1 MADRLPNQRD
11 SGFGDRLRA
20 LRGGLGTTAG
30 QPIDYFAFGPPRA
43 VTNPGQLRGPV
54 EQMFPF
60 GDFSTNLDASLE
72 QVRKTRSPIPYLDV
86 SAGRTPA
93 SQLLRG
99 IANVPGFLAN
109 RLIDETGE
117 YIAAPLHAAVQTA
130 LSPTYQTYLDET
142 VTPIAEGLFAEQ
154 QTAKARA
161 DKATLMR
168 ETERR
173 LRQGIAGGPN
183 YQQTPLPD
191 EERAMLL
198 AQEAA
203 TRKMS
208 IGDPYAVT
216 GKQPGVS
223 FTGDVGPGGEFVA
236 GNIFEPQPGDDTIVE
251 RLLAESSDNADE
263 AAAAQARANAGAMA
277 QNVTAGA
284 GRGTDMTGDGST
296 DMTGDGSGDTA
307 QTTTGE
313 ATGQQGP
320 TTSDPYAIQGK
331 IGQSTGLEKREE
343 TGGNIYRDL
352 LESSTNSVLEA
363 LGKAPAEAKTI
374 EEYKQIFS
382 DATGIDVSGQPD
394 NSAALTAFGLALMQN
409 KAGKGFNVGEILS
422 ETGAAGEKAL
432 PLMVQAKKDAKA
444 AQLAAGQFAL
454 TQQSKDKAARTA
466 FINDQVTYLRDRR
479 DKINDDMVA
488 RINATEDIK
497 LKARLEDDAKYQKFL
512 YDRQITLLEMSKKG
526 AETENK
532 TTQKPITGM
541 DNLTITYVTR
551 KGDGQPMFL
560 LPQQEAGRYGL
571 ALADVNDGIRSLDGV
586 IGLIENIA
594 ERPGGVTGQRVKE
607 TINRWSRSIGGPD
620 YFKSEELGTNI
631 PLEEAEAI
639 KARVIAQYKRFLS
652 QETGNGIS
660 EGDVN
665 RLADALGKLDWFGNP
680 DAAIARIR
688 ETQGIFQA
696 RKDKIVNEIEQ
707 FDNKAMYR
715 NEKAY
720 NDTMKSLF
728 DQVNRAYSV
737 FGEDMA
743 DQGVSGRNA
752 LISDLFNISET
763 DGITT
768 YSLR

>member
-1 MADRLPNQRD
+1 MVDRLPNQRD
-11 SGFGDRLRA
+11 SGFLDRLRA
-20 LRGGLGTTAG
+20 LRGGIGTTAA
-30 QPIDYFAFGPPRA
+30 PIDYFASSRPPA
-43 VTNPGQLRGPV
+43 TNPGQLRGAV

-60 GDFSTNLDASLE
+60 GDFGTNLDASLE
-72 QVRKTRSPIPYLDV
+72 QVRKTSSPIPMLDV
-86 SAGRTPA
+86 SAGSTPV

-99 IANVPGFLAN
+99 VANVPGFLAN
-109 RLIDETGE
+109 RLIDETGT
-117 YIAAPLHAAVQTA
+117 YIAAPLHAAVTTGF
-130 LSPTYQTYLDET
+130 SPTYQTYVDET
-142 VTPIAEGLFAEQ
+142 VMPIAEGLFAEQ
-154 QTAKARA
+154 QAAKARA
-161 DKATLMR
+161 DKAAFMT
-168 ETERR
+168 EKERR
-173 LRQGIAGGPN
+173 LRQGIAGGPT
-183 YQQTPLPD
+183 YQQIPTPED
-191 EERAMLL
+191 QTAALL
-198 AQEAA
+198 AQQGAA
-203 TRKMS
+203 RDLSDSYFGST
-208 IGDPYAVT
+208 
-216 GKQPGVS
+216 S
-223 FTGDVGPGGEFVA
+223 FTGDVGPDGQFVGGNVFMPEPEDRNPA
-236 GNIFEPQPGDDTIVE
+236 GGTLFGDDQSIIQ
-251 RLLAESSDNADE
+251 RLLAESSANADE
-263 AAAAQARANAGAMA
+263 AAAAQAQANAGAMA
-277 QNVTAGA
+277 QDVTGGA
-284 GRGTDMTGDGST
+284 ERGTDMTGDGSGAAT
-296 DMTGDGSGDTA
+296 
-307 QTTTGE
+307 QTTTTQGDVTDITE
-313 ATGQQGP
+313 QFDDLVEINPRFGADVATQP
-320 TTSDPYAIQGK
+320 E
-331 IGQSTGLEKREE
+331 EK
-343 TGGNIYRDL
+343 NVYRDL

-363 LGKAPAEAKTI
+363 LGQAPAEAKTI

-382 DATGIDVSGQPD
+382 DATGINVSGQPD

-409 KAGKGFNVGEILS
+409 KAGKGFNVGKILS

-432 PLMVQAKKDAKA
+432 PLMVQAKKDARA
-444 AQLAAGQFAL
+444 SQLAAGQFAL

-479 DKINDDMVA
+479 DTLNDRMVD
-488 RINATEDIK
+488 RINAVEDAT
-497 LKARLEDDAKYQKFL
+497 LKARLEEDAQYQKFL
-512 YDRQITLLEMSKKG
+512 YDRQIKLLEMSKKG
-526 AETENK
+526 TETENK

-541 DNLTITYVTR
+541 DNLTITYITR

-586 IGLIENIA
+586 IGLIGSIA

-680 DAAIARIR
+680 DAAIARIK

-707 FDNKAMYR
+707 FDNKDMYR

-720 NDTMKSLF
+720 NDTMRSLF

-743 DQGVSGRNA
+743 DEGVSGRNA
-752 LISDLFNISET
+752 LISDLFNISEA

-768 YSLR
+768 YSLKTS

>member
-1 MADRLPNQRD
+1 MVDRLPNQRD
-11 SGFGDRLRA
+11 SGFLDRLRA
-20 LRGGLGTTAG
+20 LRGGIGTTAA
-30 QPIDYFAFGPPRA
+30 PIDYFASSRPPA
-43 VTNPGQLRGPV
+43 TNPGQLRGAV

-60 GDFSTNLDASLE
+60 GDFGTNLDASLE
-72 QVRKTRSPIPYLDV
+72 QVRKTSSPIPMLDV
-86 SAGRTPA
+86 SAGSTPV

-99 IANVPGFLAN
+99 VANVPGFLAN
-109 RLIDETGE
+109 RLIDETGT
-117 YIAAPLHAAVQTA
+117 YIAAPLHAAVTTGF
-130 LSPTYQTYLDET
+130 SPTYQTYVDET
-142 VTPIAEGLFAEQ
+142 VMPIAEGLFAEQ
-154 QTAKARA
+154 QAAKARA
-161 DKATLMR
+161 DKAAFMT
-168 ETERR
+168 EKERR
-173 LRQGIAGGPN
+173 LRQGIAGGPT
-183 YQQTPLPD
+183 YQQIPTPED
-191 EERAMLL
+191 QTAALL
-198 AQEAA
+198 AQQGAA
-203 TRKMS
+203 RDLSDSYFGST
-208 IGDPYAVT
+208 
-216 GKQPGVS
+216 S
-223 FTGDVGPGGEFVA
+223 FTGDVGPDGQFVGGNVFMPEPEDRNPA
-236 GNIFEPQPGDDTIVE
+236 GGTLFGDDQSIIQ
-251 RLLAESSDNADE
+251 RLLAESSANADE
-263 AAAAQARANAGAMA
+263 AAAAQAQANAGAMA
-277 QNVTAGA
+277 QDVTGGA
-284 GRGTDMTGDGST
+284 ERGTDMTGE
-296 DMTGDGSGDTA
+296 GSGAAT
-307 QTTTGE
+307 QTTTTQGDVTDITE
-313 ATGQQGP
+313 QFDDLVEINPRFGADVATQP
-320 TTSDPYAIQGK
+320 E
-331 IGQSTGLEKREE
+331 EK
-343 TGGNIYRDL
+343 NVYRDL

-363 LGKAPAEAKTI
+363 LGQAPAEAKTI

-382 DATGIDVSGQPD
+382 DATGINVSGQPD

-409 KAGKGFNVGEILS
+409 KAGKGFNVGKILS

-432 PLMVQAKKDAKA
+432 PLMVQAKKDARA
-444 AQLAAGQFAL
+444 SQLAAGQFAL

-479 DKINDDMVA
+479 DTLNDRMVD
-488 RINATEDIK
+488 RINAVEDVT
-497 LKARLEDDAKYQKFL
+497 LKARLEEDAQYQKFL
-512 YDRQITLLEMSKKG
+512 YDRQIKLLEMSKKG
-526 AETENK
+526 TETENK

-541 DNLTITYVTR
+541 DNLTITYITR

-586 IGLIENIA
+586 IGLIGSIA

-680 DAAIARIR
+680 DAAIARIK

-707 FDNKAMYR
+707 FDNKDMYR

-720 NDTMKSLF
+720 NDTMRSLF

-743 DQGVSGRNA
+743 DEGVSGRNA
-752 LISDLFNISET
+752 LISDLFNISEA

-768 YSLR
+768 YSLKTS

>member
-1 MADRLPNQRD
+1 MVDRLPNQRD
-11 SGFGDRLRA
+11 SGFLDRLRA
-20 LRGGLGTTAG
+20 LRGGIGTTAA
-30 QPIDYFAFGPPRA
+30 PIDYFASSRPPA
-43 VTNPGQLRGPV
+43 TNPGQLRGAV

-60 GDFSTNLDASLE
+60 GDFGTNLDASLE
-72 QVRKTRSPIPYLDV
+72 QVRKTSSPIPMLDV
-86 SAGRTPA
+86 SAGSTPV

-99 IANVPGFLAN
+99 VANVPGFLAN
-109 RLIDETGE
+109 RLIDETGT
-117 YIAAPLHAAVQTA
+117 YIAAPLHAAVTTGF
-130 LSPTYQTYLDET
+130 SPTYQTYVDET
-142 VTPIAEGLFAEQ
+142 VMPIAEGLFAEQ
-154 QTAKARA
+154 QAAKARA
-161 DKATLMR
+161 DKAAFMT
-168 ETERR
+168 EKERR
-173 LRQGIAGGPN
+173 LRQGIAGGPT
-183 YQQTPLPD
+183 YQQIPTPED
-191 EERAMLL
+191 QTAALL
-198 AQEAA
+198 AQQGAA
-203 TRKMS
+203 RDLSDSYFGST
-208 IGDPYAVT
+208 
-216 GKQPGVS
+216 S
-223 FTGDVGPGGEFVA
+223 FTGDVGPDGQFVGGNVFMPEPEDRNPA
-236 GNIFEPQPGDDTIVE
+236 GGTLFGDDQSIIQ
-251 RLLAESSDNADE
+251 RLLAESSANADE
-263 AAAAQARANAGAMA
+263 AAAAQAQANAGAMA
-277 QNVTAGA
+277 QDVTGGA
-284 GRGTDMTGDGST
+284 ERGTDMTGDGSGAAT
-296 DMTGDGSGDTA
+296 
-307 QTTTGE
+307 QTTTTQGDVTDITE
-313 ATGQQGP
+313 QFDDLVEINPRFGADVATQP
-320 TTSDPYAIQGK
+320 E
-331 IGQSTGLEKREE
+331 EK
-343 TGGNIYRDL
+343 NVYRDL

-363 LGKAPAEAKTI
+363 LGQAPAEAKTI

-382 DATGIDVSGQPD
+382 DATGINVSGQPD

-409 KAGKGFNVGEILS
+409 KAGKGFNVGKILS

-432 PLMVQAKKDAKA
+432 PLMVQAKKDARA
-444 AQLAAGQFAL
+444 SQLAAGQFAL

-479 DKINDDMVA
+479 DTLNDRMVD
-488 RINATEDIK
+488 RINAVEDVT
-497 LKARLEDDAKYQKFL
+497 LKARLEEDAQYQKFL
-512 YDRQITLLEMSKKG
+512 YDRQIKLLEMSKKG
-526 AETENK
+526 TETENK

-541 DNLTITYVTR
+541 DNLTITYITR

-586 IGLIENIA
+586 IGLIGSIA

-680 DAAIARIR
+680 DAAIARIK

-707 FDNKAMYR
+707 FDNKDMYR

-720 NDTMKSLF
+720 NDTMRSLF

-743 DQGVSGRNA
+743 DEGVSGRNA
-752 LISDLFNISET
+752 LISDLFNISEA

-768 YSLR
+768 YSLKTS

>member
-1 MADRLPNQRD
+1 MVDRLPNQRD
-11 SGFGDRLRA
+11 SGFLDRLRA
-20 LRGGLGTTAG
+20 LRGGIGTTAA
-30 QPIDYFAFGPPRA
+30 PIDYFASSRPPA
-43 VTNPGQLRGPV
+43 TNPGQLRGAV

-60 GDFSTNLDASLE
+60 GDFGTNLDASLE
-72 QVRKTRSPIPYLDV
+72 QVRKTSSPIPMLDV
-86 SAGRTPA
+86 SAGSTPV

-99 IANVPGFLAN
+99 VANVPGFLAN
-109 RLIDETGE
+109 RLIDETGT
-117 YIAAPLHAAVQTA
+117 YIAAPLHAAVTTGF
-130 LSPTYQTYLDET
+130 SPTYQTYVDET
-142 VTPIAEGLFAEQ
+142 VMPIAEGLFAEQ
-154 QTAKARA
+154 QAAKARA
-161 DKATLMR
+161 DKAAFMT
-168 ETERR
+168 EKERR
-173 LRQGIAGGPN
+173 LRQGIAGGPT
-183 YQQTPLPD
+183 YQQIPTPED
-191 EERAMLL
+191 QTAALL
-198 AQEAA
+198 AQQGAA
-203 TRKMS
+203 RDLSDSYFGST
-208 IGDPYAVT
+208 
-216 GKQPGVS
+216 S
-223 FTGDVGPGGEFVA
+223 FTGDVGPDGQFVGGNVFMPEPEDRNPA
-236 GNIFEPQPGDDTIVE
+236 GGTLFGDDQSIIQ
-251 RLLAESSDNADE
+251 RLLAESSANADE
-263 AAAAQARANAGAMA
+263 AAAAQAQANAGAMA
-277 QNVTAGA
+277 QDVTGGA
-284 GRGTDMTGDGST
+284 ERGTDMTGDGSEAT
-296 DMTGDGSGDTA
+296 T
-307 QTTTGE
+307 QTTTTQGDVTDITE
-313 ATGQQGP
+313 QFDDLVEINPRFGADVATQP
-320 TTSDPYAIQGK
+320 E
-331 IGQSTGLEKREE
+331 EK
-343 TGGNIYRDL
+343 NVYRDL

-363 LGKAPAEAKTI
+363 LGKAPEKAKTI

-382 DATGIDVSGQPD
+382 DATGINVSGQPD

-409 KAGKGFNVGEILS
+409 KAGKGFNVGKILS

-432 PLMVQAKKDAKA
+432 PLMVQAKKDARA
-444 AQLAAGQFAL
+444 SQLAAGQFAL

-479 DKINDDMVA
+479 DTLNDRMVD
-488 RINATEDIK
+488 RINAVEDVT
-497 LKARLEDDAKYQKFL
+497 LKARLEEDAQYQKFL
-512 YDRQITLLEMSKKG
+512 YDRQIKLLEMSKKG
-526 AETENK
+526 TETENK

-586 IGLIENIA
+586 IGLIGSIA

-680 DAAIARIR
+680 DAAIARIK

-707 FDNKAMYR
+707 FDNKGMYR

-720 NDTMKSLF
+720 NDTMRSLF

-743 DQGVSGRNA
+743 DEGVSGRNA
-752 LISDLFNISET
+752 LISDLFNISEA

-768 YSLR
+768 YSLKTS

>member
-1 MADRLPNQRD
+1 MMVDRLPNQRD
-11 SGFGDRLRA
+11 SGFLDRLRA
-20 LRGGLGTTAG
+20 LRGGIGTTAA
-30 QPIDYFAFGPPRA
+30 PIDYFASSRPPA
-43 VTNPGQLRGPV
+43 TNPGQLRGAV

-60 GDFSTNLDASLE
+60 GDFGTNLDASLE
-72 QVRKTRSPIPYLDV
+72 QVRKTSSPIPMLDV
-86 SAGRTPA
+86 SAGSTPV

-99 IANVPGFLAN
+99 VANVPGFLAN
-109 RLIDETGE
+109 RLIDETGT
-117 YIAAPLHAAVQTA
+117 YIAAPLHAAVTTGF
-130 LSPTYQTYLDET
+130 SPTYQTYVDET
-142 VTPIAEGLFAEQ
+142 VMPIAEGLFAEQ
-154 QTAKARA
+154 QAAKARA
-161 DKATLMR
+161 DKAAFMT
-168 ETERR
+168 EKERR
-173 LRQGIAGGPN
+173 LRQGIAGGPT
-183 YQQTPLPD
+183 YQQIPTPED
-191 EERAMLL
+191 QTAALL
-198 AQEAA
+198 AQQGAA
-203 TRKMS
+203 RDLSDSYFGST
-208 IGDPYAVT
+208 
-216 GKQPGVS
+216 S
-223 FTGDVGPGGEFVA
+223 FTGDVGPDGQFVGGNVFMPEPEDRNPA
-236 GNIFEPQPGDDTIVE
+236 GGTLFGDDQSIIQ
-251 RLLAESSDNADE
+251 RLLAESSANADE
-263 AAAAQARANAGAMA
+263 AAAAQAQANAGAMA
-277 QNVTAGA
+277 QDVTGGA
-284 GRGTDMTGDGST
+284 ERGTDMTGDGSGAAT
-296 DMTGDGSGDTA
+296 
-307 QTTTGE
+307 QTTTTQGDVTDITE
-313 ATGQQGP
+313 QFDDLVEINPRFGADVATQP
-320 TTSDPYAIQGK
+320 E
-331 IGQSTGLEKREE
+331 EK
-343 TGGNIYRDL
+343 NVYRDL

-363 LGKAPAEAKTI
+363 LGQAPAEAKTI

-382 DATGIDVSGQPD
+382 DATGINVSGQPD

-409 KAGKGFNVGEILS
+409 KAGKGFNVGKILS

-432 PLMVQAKKDAKA
+432 PLMVQAKKDARA
-444 AQLAAGQFAL
+444 SQLAAGQFAL

-479 DKINDDMVA
+479 DTLNDRMVD
-488 RINATEDIK
+488 RINAVEDVT
-497 LKARLEDDAKYQKFL
+497 LKARLEEDAQYQKFL
-512 YDRQITLLEMSKKG
+512 YDRQIKLLEMSKKG
-526 AETENK
+526 TETENK

-541 DNLTITYVTR
+541 DNLTITYITR

-586 IGLIENIA
+586 IGLIGNIA

-680 DAAIARIR
+680 DAAIARIK

-707 FDNKAMYR
+707 FDNKDMYR

-720 NDTMKSLF
+720 NDTMRSLF

-743 DQGVSGRNA
+743 DEGVSGRNA
-752 LISDLFNISET
+752 LISDLFNISEA

-768 YSLR
+768 YSLKTS

>member
-11 SGFGDRLRA
+11 SGFLDRLRA
-20 LRGGLGTTAG
+20 LRGGIGTTAR
-30 QPIDYFAFGPPRA
+30 QQDYFFGPPRPPELA
-43 VTNPGQLRGPV
+43 VTNPGQLRGAV

-60 GDFSTNLDASLE
+60 GDFGTNLDASLE
-72 QVRKTRSPIPYLDV
+72 QVRKTSSPIPMFDV
-86 SAGRTPA
+86 SAGSTPV

-99 IANVPGFLAN
+99 VANVPGFLAN
-109 RLIDETGE
+109 RLIDETGT
-117 YIAAPLHAAVQTA
+117 YIAAPLHAAVTTGF
-130 LSPTYQTYLDET
+130 SPTYQTYVDET
-142 VTPIAEGLFAEQ
+142 VMPIAEGLVAEQ
-154 QTAKARA
+154 QAAKARA
-161 DKATLMR
+161 EKADFMR
-168 ETERR
+168 REEDR
-173 LRQGIAGGPN
+173 LRRGLGSGVAGGPT
-183 YQQTPLPD
+183 YQQIPTPD
-191 EERAMLL
+191 EERAILL

-203 TRKMS
+203 ARKMS

-216 GKQPGVS
+216 GKRPGVS

-236 GNIFEPQPGDDTIVE
+236 GNVFEPQPGDDTIVE
-251 RLLAESSDNADE
+251 RLLAQGGDNADE
-263 AAAAQARANAGAMA
+263 AAAAQAQANAGAMA
-277 QNVTAGA
+277 QDVTGGA
-284 GRGTDMTGDGST
+284 ERGTDMTGDGSEAT
-296 DMTGDGSGDTA
+296 T
-307 QTTTGE
+307 QTTTTQGDVTDITE
-313 ATGQQGP
+313 QFDDLVEINPRFGADVATQP
-320 TTSDPYAIQGK
+320 E
-331 IGQSTGLEKREE
+331 EK
-343 TGGNIYRDL
+343 NVYRDL

-363 LGKAPAEAKTI
+363 LGKAPEKAKTI

-382 DATGIDVSGQPD
+382 DATGINVSGQPD

-409 KAGKGFNVGEILS
+409 KAGKGFNVGKILS

-432 PLMVQAKKDAKA
+432 PLMVQAKKDARA
-444 AQLAAGQFAL
+444 SQLAAGQFAL
-454 TQQSKDKAARTA
+454 TQQSKDKASRTA
-466 FINDQVTYLRDRR
+466 FINEQVTYLRDRR
-479 DKINDDMVA
+479 DTLNDRMVD
-488 RINATEDIK
+488 RINAVEDAT
-497 LKARLEDDAKYQKFL
+497 LKARLEEDAQYQKFL
-512 YDRQITLLEMSKKG
+512 YDRQIKLLEMSKKG
-526 AETENK
+526 TETENK

-586 IGLIENIA
+586 IGLIGSIA

-665 RLADALGKLDWFGNP
+665 RLAEALGRLDWFGNP
-680 DAAIARIR
+680 DAAIARIK

-696 RKDKIVNEIEQ
+696 RKDKIVNEIEE

-752 LISDLFNISET
+752 LISDLFNISEA

-768 YSLR
+768 YSLKTS

>member
-1 MADRLPNQRD
+1 MVDRLPNQRD
-11 SGFGDRLRA
+11 SGFLDRLRA
-20 LRGGLGTTAG
+20 LRGGIGTTAA
-30 QPIDYFAFGPPRA
+30 PIDYFASSRPPA
-43 VTNPGQLRGPV
+43 TNPGQLRGAV

-60 GDFSTNLDASLE
+60 GDFGTNLDASLE
-72 QVRKTRSPIPYLDV
+72 QVRKTSSPIPMLDV
-86 SAGRTPA
+86 SAGSTPV

-99 IANVPGFLAN
+99 VANVPGFLAN
-109 RLIDETGE
+109 RLIDETGT
-117 YIAAPLHAAVQTA
+117 YIAAPLHAAVTTGF
-130 LSPTYQTYLDET
+130 SPTYQTYVDET
-142 VTPIAEGLFAEQ
+142 VMPIAEGLFAEQ
-154 QTAKARA
+154 QAAKARA
-161 DKATLMR
+161 DKAAFMT
-168 ETERR
+168 EKERR
-173 LRQGIAGGPN
+173 LRQGIAGGPT
-183 YQQTPLPD
+183 YQQIPTPED
-191 EERAMLL
+191 QTAALL
-198 AQEAA
+198 AQQGAA
-203 TRKMS
+203 RDLSDSYFGST
-208 IGDPYAVT
+208 
-216 GKQPGVS
+216 S
-223 FTGDVGPGGEFVA
+223 FTGDVGPDGQFVGGNVFMPEPEDRNPA
-236 GNIFEPQPGDDTIVE
+236 GGTLFGDDQSIIQ
-251 RLLAESSDNADE
+251 RLLAESSANADE
-263 AAAAQARANAGAMA
+263 AAAAQAQANAGAMA
-277 QNVTAGA
+277 QDVTGGA
-284 GRGTDMTGDGST
+284 ERGTDMTGDGSGAAT
-296 DMTGDGSGDTA
+296 
-307 QTTTGE
+307 QTTTTQGDVTDITE
-313 ATGQQGP
+313 QFDDLVEINPRFGADVATQP
-320 TTSDPYAIQGK
+320 E
-331 IGQSTGLEKREE
+331 EK
-343 TGGNIYRDL
+343 NVYRDL

-363 LGKAPAEAKTI
+363 LGQAPAEAKTI

-382 DATGIDVSGQPD
+382 DATGINVSGQPD

-409 KAGKGFNVGEILS
+409 KAGKGFNVGKILS

-432 PLMVQAKKDAKA
+432 PLMVQAKKDARA
-444 AQLAAGQFAL
+444 SQLAAGQFAL

-479 DKINDDMVA
+479 DTLNDRMVD
-488 RINATEDIK
+488 RINAVEDAT
-497 LKARLEDDAKYQKFL
+497 LKARLEEDAQYQKFL
-512 YDRQITLLEMSKKG
+512 YDRQIKLLEMSKKG
-526 AETENK
+526 TETENK

-586 IGLIENIA
+586 IGLIGSIA

-680 DAAIARIR
+680 DAAIARIK

-707 FDNKAMYR
+707 FDNKDMYR

-720 NDTMKSLF
+720 NDTMRSLF

-743 DQGVSGRNA
+743 DEGVSGRNA
-752 LISDLFNISET
+752 LISDLFNISEA

-768 YSLR
+768 YSLKTS

>member
-1 MADRLPNQRD
+1 MVDRLPNQRD
-11 SGFGDRLRA
+11 SGFLDRLRA
-20 LRGGLGTTAG
+20 LRGGIGTTAA
-30 QPIDYFAFGPPRA
+30 PIDYFASSRPPA
-43 VTNPGQLRGPV
+43 TNPGQLRGAV

-60 GDFSTNLDASLE
+60 GDFGTNLDASLE
-72 QVRKTRSPIPYLDV
+72 QVRKTSSPIPMLDV
-86 SAGRTPA
+86 SAGSTPV

-99 IANVPGFLAN
+99 VANVPGFLAN
-109 RLIDETGE
+109 RLIDETGT
-117 YIAAPLHAAVQTA
+117 YIAAPLHAAVTTGF
-130 LSPTYQTYLDET
+130 SPTYQTYVDET
-142 VTPIAEGLFAEQ
+142 VMPIAEGLFAEQ
-154 QTAKARA
+154 QAAKARA
-161 DKATLMR
+161 DKAAFMT
-168 ETERR
+168 EKERR
-173 LRQGIAGGPN
+173 LRQGIAGGPT
-183 YQQTPLPD
+183 YQQIPTPED
-191 EERAMLL
+191 QTAALL
-198 AQEAA
+198 AQQGAA
-203 TRKMS
+203 RDLSDSYFGST
-208 IGDPYAVT
+208 
-216 GKQPGVS
+216 S
-223 FTGDVGPGGEFVA
+223 FTGDVGPDGQFVGGNVFMPEPEDRNPA
-236 GNIFEPQPGDDTIVE
+236 GGTLFGDDQSIIQ
-251 RLLAESSDNADE
+251 RLLAESSANADE
-263 AAAAQARANAGAMA
+263 AAAAQAQANAGAMA
-277 QNVTAGA
+277 QDVTGGA
-284 GRGTDMTGDGST
+284 ERGTDMTGDGSGAAT
-296 DMTGDGSGDTA
+296 
-307 QTTTGE
+307 QTTTTQGDVTDITE
-313 ATGQQGP
+313 QFDDLVEINPRFGADVATQP
-320 TTSDPYAIQGK
+320 E
-331 IGQSTGLEKREE
+331 EK
-343 TGGNIYRDL
+343 NVYRDL

-363 LGKAPAEAKTI
+363 LGQAPAEAKTI

-382 DATGIDVSGQPD
+382 DATGINVSGQPD

-409 KAGKGFNVGEILS
+409 KAGKGFNVGKILS

-432 PLMVQAKKDAKA
+432 PLMVQAKKDARA
-444 AQLAAGQFAL
+444 SQLAAGQFAL
-454 TQQSKDKAARTA
+454 TQQSKDKASRTA
-466 FINDQVTYLRDRR
+466 FINEQVTYLRDRR
-479 DKINDDMVA
+479 DTLNDRMVD
-488 RINATEDIK
+488 RINAVEDVT
-497 LKARLEDDAKYQKFL
+497 LKARLEEDAQYQKFL
-512 YDRQITLLEMSKKG
+512 YDRQIKLLEMSKKG
-526 AETENK
+526 TETENK

-586 IGLIENIA
+586 IGLIGSIA

-680 DAAIARIR
+680 DAAIARIK

-707 FDNKAMYR
+707 FDNKDMYR

-720 NDTMKSLF
+720 NDTMRSLF

-743 DQGVSGRNA
+743 DEGVSGRNA
-752 LISDLFNISET
+752 LISDLFNISEA

-768 YSLR
+768 YSLKTS

>member
-1 MADRLPNQRD
+1 MVDRLPNQRD
-11 SGFGDRLRA
+11 SGFLDRLRA
-20 LRGGLGTTAG
+20 LRGGIGTTAA
-30 QPIDYFAFGPPRA
+30 PIDYFASSRPPA
-43 VTNPGQLRGPV
+43 TNPGQLRGAV

-60 GDFSTNLDASLE
+60 GDFGTNLDASLE
-72 QVRKTRSPIPYLDV
+72 QVRKTSSPIPMLDV
-86 SAGRTPA
+86 SAGSTPV

-99 IANVPGFLAN
+99 VANVPGFLAN
-109 RLIDETGE
+109 RLIDETGT
-117 YIAAPLHAAVQTA
+117 YIAAPLHAAVTTGF
-130 LSPTYQTYLDET
+130 SPTYQTYVDET
-142 VTPIAEGLFAEQ
+142 VMPIAEGLFAEQ
-154 QTAKARA
+154 QAAKARA
-161 DKATLMR
+161 DKAAFMT
-168 ETERR
+168 EKERR
-173 LRQGIAGGPN
+173 LRQGIAGGPT
-183 YQQTPLPD
+183 YQQIPTPED
-191 EERAMLL
+191 QTAALL
-198 AQEAA
+198 AQQGAA
-203 TRKMS
+203 RDLSDSYFGST
-208 IGDPYAVT
+208 
-216 GKQPGVS
+216 S
-223 FTGDVGPGGEFVA
+223 FTGDVGPDGQFVGGNVFMPEPEDRNPA
-236 GNIFEPQPGDDTIVE
+236 GGTLFGDDQSIIQ
-251 RLLAESSDNADE
+251 RLLAESSANADE
-263 AAAAQARANAGAMA
+263 AAAAQAQANAGAMA
-277 QNVTAGA
+277 QDVTGGA
-284 GRGTDMTGDGST
+284 ERGTDMTGDGSGAAT
-296 DMTGDGSGDTA
+296 
-307 QTTTGE
+307 QTTTTQGDVTDITE
-313 ATGQQGP
+313 QFDDLVEINPRFGADVATQP
-320 TTSDPYAIQGK
+320 E
-331 IGQSTGLEKREE
+331 EK
-343 TGGNIYRDL
+343 NVYRDL

-363 LGKAPAEAKTI
+363 LGQAPAEAKTI

-382 DATGIDVSGQPD
+382 DATGINVSGQPD

-409 KAGKGFNVGEILS
+409 KAGKGFNVGKILS

-432 PLMVQAKKDAKA
+432 PLMVQAKKDARA
-444 AQLAAGQFAL
+444 SQLAAGQFAL

-479 DKINDDMVA
+479 DTLNDRMVD
-488 RINATEDIK
+488 RINAVEDAT
-497 LKARLEDDAKYQKFL
+497 LKARLEEDAQYQKFL
-512 YDRQITLLEMSKKG
+512 YDRQIKLLEMSKKG
-526 AETENK
+526 TETENK

-586 IGLIENIA
+586 IGLIGSIA

-680 DAAIARIR
+680 DAAIARIK

-707 FDNKAMYR
+707 FDNKGMYR

-720 NDTMKSLF
+720 NDTMRSLF

-743 DQGVSGRNA
+743 DEGVSGRNA
-752 LISDLFNISET
+752 LISDLFNISEA

-768 YSLR
+768 YSLKTS